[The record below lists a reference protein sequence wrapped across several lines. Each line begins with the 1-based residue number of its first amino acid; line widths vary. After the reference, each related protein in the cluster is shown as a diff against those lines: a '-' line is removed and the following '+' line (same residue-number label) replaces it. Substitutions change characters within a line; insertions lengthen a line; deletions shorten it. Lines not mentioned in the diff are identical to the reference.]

1 MKNSIDKRFILL
13 IVALPNFL
21 FPFMSTGL
29 NVALPS
35 ISSDLSMDAISLG
48 WVITAYQLA
57 SMILVLPFGKLS
69 DLYGRKRILTIGMF
83 VCSFACLLLMLS
95 NSAVELISFRVLQG
109 IGGVMSYTPG
119 MAILISVFPAEQRG
133 KALGLLSAAVYAGQ
147 SAGPFIGGM
156 LTHYFG
162 WRSIFF
168 TSMIL
173 GLLTIALIYWKM
185 KGEWLES
192 KGEKFDSMGATI
204 LGFGLFALVYGLS
217 SLPGTFGLLLIG
229 IGLAGLLAFIFYELR
244 ATSPLLNID
253 LFRKNRVF
261 AFSSLALLLNF
272 GAIWPITLLMSLYL
286 QYIKGFN
293 PQDAGLILIT
303 QPLMQVA
310 LAPFAGRLSDKVE
323 PRIITSISMA
333 LTTIGLAMFAFLNND
348 SSLTYIIAG
357 LFISGVGFSFFGSP
371 NNNAL
376 MSSVDKK
383 YYGTAAAVISLMRQM
398 GIILSM
404 GMIMMLFSIYI
415 GKVQITPEYYDIF
428 LTIVKIGFT
437 VCAAL
442 CFGGIFVSLSRG
454 KKSNQTEIVET

>member
-1 MKNSIDKRFILL
+1 MKIPADRRFILI

-48 WVITAYQLA
+48 WVVTAYQLA
-57 SMILVLPFGKLS
+57 SMILVLPFGRLA

-95 NSAVELISFRVLQG
+95 NSTVELISFRVLQG

-119 MAILISVFPAEQRG
+119 MAILISVFPADQRG

-173 GLLTIALIYWKM
+173 SLLTIALIYWKM
-185 KGEWLES
+185 KGEWVES
-192 KGEKFDSMGATI
+192 KGEKFDSIGATI

-217 SLPGTFGLLLIG
+217 SLPDTFGILLIG
-229 IGLAGLLAFIFYELR
+229 IGLVGLLAFILYELR
-244 ATSPLLNID
+244 ATSPILNID

-272 GAIWPITLLMSLYL
+272 GAIWPITLLLSLYL

-303 QPLMQVA
+303 QPIMQVA
-310 LAPFAGRLSDKVE
+310 LSPFAGRLSDKVE
-323 PRIITSISMA
+323 PRII
-333 LTTIGLAMFAFLNND
+333 
-348 SSLTYIIAG
+348 AG
-357 LFISGVGFSFFGSP
+357 LLISGVGFAFFGSP
-371 NNNAL
+371 NNNAI

-383 YYGTAAAVISLMRQM
+383 FYGTASAVISLMRQM

-404 GMIMMLFSIYI
+404 GVIMMLFSIYI
-415 GKVQITPEYYDIF
+415 GKVQITPEYYAIF
-428 LTIVKIGFT
+428 LTIVKVGFT
-437 VCAAL
+437 VCALL
-442 CFGGIFVSLSRG
+442 CFGGIFISLSRG
-454 KKSNQTEIVET
+454 KTSNRPEILEL

>member
-1 MKNSIDKRFILL
+1 MKIPADRRFILI

-48 WVITAYQLA
+48 WVVTAYQLA
-57 SMILVLPFGKLS
+57 SMILVLPFGRLA

-95 NSAVELISFRVLQG
+95 NSTVELISFRVLQG

-119 MAILISVFPAEQRG
+119 MAILISVFPADQRG

-173 GLLTIALIYWKM
+173 SLLTIALIYWKM
-185 KGEWLES
+185 KGEWVES
-192 KGEKFDSMGATI
+192 KGEKFDSIGATI

-217 SLPGTFGLLLIG
+217 SLPDTFGILLIG
-229 IGLAGLLAFIFYELR
+229 IGLVGLLAFILYELR
-244 ATSPLLNID
+244 ATSPILNID

-272 GAIWPITLLMSLYL
+272 GAIWPITLLLSLYL

-303 QPLMQVA
+303 QPIMQVA
-310 LAPFAGRLSDKVE
+310 LSPFAGRLSDKVE
-323 PRIITSISMA
+323 PRIIASISMA
-333 LTTIGLAMFAFLNND
+333 LTTIGLTMFAFLNND
-348 SSLTYIIAG
+348 SSLPYIIAG
-357 LFISGVGFSFFGSP
+357 LLISGVGFAFFGSP
-371 NNNAL
+371 NNNAI

-383 YYGTAAAVISLMRQM
+383 FYGTASAVISLMRQM

-404 GMIMMLFSIYI
+404 GVIMMLFSIYI
-415 GKVQITPEYYDIF
+415 GKVQITPEYYAIF
-428 LTIVKIGFT
+428 LTIVKVGFT
-437 VCAAL
+437 VCALL
-442 CFGGIFVSLSRG
+442 CFGGIFISLSRG
-454 KKSNQTEIVET
+454 KTSNRPEILEL